1 VQQFLVRIQIPTI
14 IQPPYTPHPTG
25 CDFWVFLRLK
35 IVLRG
40 HCFVSVQ
47 EIQQNMRAVSQLYK
61 KRTSRGASSNGK
73 SAGASVF
80 VHEGSI
86 SMVTGEGFIHIDFY
100 YKLCL
105 SSRNFVILPHTCNTS
120 AHLLVIMMIIS
131 LMGREWYSFGKYN
144 VIIIYNKL
152 TQSPLI

>member
-1 VQQFLVRIQIPTI
+1 M
-14 IQPPYTPHPTG
+14 
-25 CDFWVFLRLK
+25 
-35 IVLRG
+35 
-40 HCFVSVQ
+40 SVQ
-47 EIQQNMRAVSQLYK
+47 EVKQIMRAVSQSYK

-86 SMVTGEGFIHIDFY
+86 SMVTREGFIHIGFY
-100 YKLCL
+100 YELCL

-120 AHLLVIMMIIS
+120 AHLLVSMMIIT
-131 LMGREWYSFGKYN
+131 LMGKEWYSVGKY

-152 TQSPLI
+152 TQSTLI